1 MDLSEIGLSGLKPSV
16 EFAFLADAVQVVGGK
31 LFALG
36 GGWDQLLV
44 SQFPTRHSSM
54 GIGLRVTFPRGW
66 DKSPVAMGV
75 DLQDQDGSSVLGSRM
90 PQRKL
95 PVKSPPGLSPGSVFG
110 YPMAFT
116 FNALPFDSPGDYS
129 FVIYLDGEPVHRLRF
144 TVRERRRRSPRI

>member
-1 MDLSEIGLSGLKPSV
+1 MNLSEMGLSGLRPSV

-44 SQFPTRHSSM
+44 SRFPTRHSSM
-54 GIGLRVTFPRGW
+54 GIGMRITFPRGW
-66 DKSPVAMGV
+66 DKSPVSMGV
-75 DLQDQDGSSVLGSRM
+75 DLQDQDGKSILGARM
-90 PQRKL
+90 PQRRL

-116 FNALPFDSPGDYS
+116 FNALPFESAGDYS
-129 FVIYLDGEPVHRLRF
+129 FVIYLEEEPVHRLRF
-144 TVRERRRRSPRI
+144 TVRERRSRSPRI

>member
-1 MDLSEIGLSGLKPSV
+1 MEISEIGLSGLKPSV

-44 SQFPTRHSSM
+44 SRFPTRHSSM
-54 GIGLRVTFPRGW
+54 GIGMRVTFPRGW

-75 DLQDQDGSSVLGSRM
+75 DLQDQDGKSVLGSRM
-90 PQRKL
+90 PNRKL

-116 FNALPFDSPGDYS
+116 FNALPFESAGDYS